1 MILLMATNQIR
12 KAGATAQEA
21 AIRGGARR
29 FRAII
34 LTSLTTA
41 VGLAP
46 MIMETSVQA
55 RFLVPMAV
63 SLGFGIVFAT
73 ALILFVVPC
82 LYLALDDLMGAIDTR
97 RRAFKYSD
105 GA

>member
-1 MILLMATNQIR
+1 MQPRPLASDFVSKPHLNAIWEAVPGKSCLAMRTFPQWIR
-12 KAGATAQEA
+12 
-21 AIRGGARR
+21 
-29 FRAII
+29 
-34 LTSLTTA
+34 
-41 VGLAP
+41 AP
-46 MIMETSVQA
+46 LDTGFIHINI
-55 RFLVPMAV
+55 F

-82 LYLALDDLMGAIDTR
+82 LYLALDDLMGAVDTR